1 MHVKCPRR
9 FRGLETRACV
19 QIALRLPAVRR
30 PDIQSIQLGA
40 VARLAID
47 IAMTLGATA
56 HAGAME
62 SPVTVIDIALEP
74 DQTMVGHAL
83 AANAA
88 LLKNFPKGF
97 ALDDTHH
104 PQVSIFMGFVPT
116 ADLPKVCDAAGKV
129 ILWKIDLAISI
140 HGRSMEDG

>member
-1 MHVKCPRR
+1 
-9 FRGLETRACV
+9 
-19 QIALRLPAVRR
+19 
-30 PDIQSIQLGA
+30 

-104 PQVSIFMGFVPT
+104 PHVSIFMGFVPT

-129 ILWKIDLAISI
+129 ILWKIDLAIGI

>member
-1 MHVKCPRR
+1 
-9 FRGLETRACV
+9 
-19 QIALRLPAVRR
+19 
-30 PDIQSIQLGA
+30 
-40 VARLAID
+40 
-47 IAMTLGATA
+47 MTLGATA

-104 PQVSIFMGFVPT
+104 PHVSIFMGFVRP
-116 ADLPKVCDAAGKV
+116 P
-129 ILWKIDLAISI
+129 IFP
-140 HGRSMEDG
+140 RSATQPER